1 MIIFQVCPEDKKD
14 ALFFALLQLI
24 HTFTEKKMLKMNLLA
39 KISNIYTA
47 IFSDRNIHRIER
59 VVVYLALFG
68 FLVHLLLIFLWDM
81 GWINHPFFNQFSG
94 SYISAIYTPFSFLL
108 IFEVFLF
115 LIYLPKSFTRSIGKQ
130 YEIISLIVLRRIFKD
145 ISHIDVGH
153 LTENIF
159 QNPELIT
166 DMVGVLALFLLI
178 GIFYH
183 LKKRQPQVD
192 SCTDVHSF
200 IAVKRLMSMILV
212 PVLLGLAVYSFG
224 NWIVEI
230 AHHNPPYGHLQSDI
244 NHIFYDVFFSL
255 LIYVDVFI
263 LIISFLYTHYYS
275 QLIRNSGFIIST
287 ILIRLSFTAS
297 HLTNIIL
304 ILVSVIFGVM
314 ILLLYNFFIG
324 FDERKIEPVE

>member
-1 MIIFQVCPEDKKD
+1 MNLKINTCYKILDLLAGQKICLV
-14 ALFFALLQLI
+14 FAHLQLI
-24 HTFTEKKMLKMNLLA
+24 YTFTEKILLKMNLLA
-39 KISNIYTA
+39 KSSNIYTA
-47 IFSDRNIHRIER
+47 IFSDRNILRIER
-59 VVVYLALFG
+59 VVVYFALFG
-68 FLVHLLLIFLWDM
+68 FLVHLLLIFLWDI

-108 IFEVFLF
+108 I
-115 LIYLPKSFTRSIGKQ
+115 
-130 YEIISLIVLRRIFKD
+130 
-145 ISHIDVGH
+145 
-153 LTENIF
+153 
-159 QNPELIT
+159 
-166 DMVGVLALFLLI
+166 

-183 LKKRQPQVD
+183 LKKRQPRVD

-200 IAVKRLMSMILV
+200 IAIKRLISLILV

-224 NWIVEI
+224 NWIAEMI
-230 AHHNPPYGHLQSDI
+230 QHNPPYGHLQSDI
-244 NHIFYDVFFSL
+244 NHVFYDVFFSL

-324 FDERKIEPVE
+324 FDEKQN